1 MAENRSQQKQNKG
14 KNGGQGGGAS
24 ASAHKTIEYDTE
36 QQVFPPY
43 PAFIPPY
50 PGPQPT
56 YFPAPGGARP
66 MFQPYNP
73 PQSDNGLMEIVQEMN
88 NRLKTIEINVAK
100 IVPLEKDVTYLKNQ
114 VSALHNTN
122 KTLSDRI
129 TELESFCQ
137 TYSDITDDYLTTKR
151 KLQDEIT
158 NVKGNLETQ
167 VKSLHSVN
175 NSLSQKC
182 IDTQT
187 RYMENQLL
195 IFGVDEARQQ
205 GLNNEQPSREN
216 TEQVLRDVLKEQLQ
230 DNSVVNSECQ
240 INIDDIKFDKVTRLG
255 NPNRRAA
262 NNRPRPIMA
271 RFERFAVREKVRR
284 AGTILNKSQR
294 QYKIYEHFP
303 REVEERRKAL
313 YPIARQ
319 YSERQH
325 KVNLVRD
332 RLYIDNV
339 LYDPD
344 RRMPI
349 GRDQRGP
356 PNSGDFY
363 SSHNTRSFQ
372 RPIQPPGY
380 YSETTQ
386 HQVRHV
392 ATNSFETPNRFAVL
406 SDNTPKRKARSPLDL
421 ETAPKRVDS
430 ARSPQLIEEI
440 DSTNTDSTPEPAP
453 LLSEVSHSH

>member
-1 MAENRSQQKQNKG
+1 
-14 KNGGQGGGAS
+14 
-24 ASAHKTIEYDTE
+24 
-36 QQVFPPY
+36 
-43 PAFIPPY
+43 
-50 PGPQPT
+50 
-56 YFPAPGGARP
+56 
-66 MFQPYNP
+66 
-73 PQSDNGLMEIVQEMN
+73 
-88 NRLKTIEINVAK
+88 
-100 IVPLEKDVTYLKNQ
+100 
-114 VSALHNTN
+114 
-122 KTLSDRI
+122 
-129 TELESFCQ
+129 
-137 TYSDITDDYLTTKR
+137 
-151 KLQDEIT
+151 
-158 NVKGNLETQ
+158 
-167 VKSLHSVN
+167 
-175 NSLSQKC
+175 
-182 IDTQT
+182 
-187 RYMENQLL
+187 MENQLL

-205 GLNNEQPSREN
+205 GPNNEQPSREN

-230 DNSVVNSECQ
+230 ENSVVNSECQ

-284 AGTILNKSQR
+284 AGTIL
-294 QYKIYEHFP
+294 
-303 REVEERRKAL
+303 EERRKAL

-363 SSHNTRSFQ
+363 SSQNTRSFQ
-372 RPIQPPGY
+372 RPTQPPGY

-386 HQVRHV
+386 HQVKHV

-440 DSTNTDSTPEPAP
+440 DSANTDSTPEPAP
-453 LLSEVSHSH
+453 LSSEVSHSH